1 MPFLQFSIMFNYL
14 LRMINWFLDIFCFQ
28 VSNNRMN
35 KEMIA
40 LHNISASNPVAE
52 TVQTGEG

>member
-14 LRMINWFLDIFCFQ
+14 LRMINWLFDIFCFQ

-40 LHNISASNPVAE
+40 LHNISACNPVAE

>member
-14 LRMINWFLDIFCFQ
+14 LRMINWLFDIFCFQ

-40 LHNISASNPVAE
+40 LHNISASSPVAE

>member
-1 MPFLQFSIMFNYL
+1 
-14 LRMINWFLDIFCFQ
+14 
-28 VSNNRMN
+28 MN

-52 TVQTGEG
+52 TVQTGEGWSLCIIPRAFHKLLIAVL

>member
-14 LRMINWFLDIFCFQ
+14 LRMINWLLDIFCFQ

-40 LHNISASNPVAE
+40 LHNISSSNPVAE

>member
-14 LRMINWFLDIFCFQ
+14 LRMINWLFDIFCFQ

-40 LHNISASNPVAE
+40 LDNISASNPVAE